1 MKKLPIGKQEYSK
14 LVKGNFVYVDKTEF
28 LTRIV
33 ETEVPTF
40 LARPRRF
47 GKSLTV
53 STFEE
58 LFSGNRELFVNTFA
72 YDNWNFAETNP
83 VIRLDLSTV
92 FGKSQSEIN
101 GALHSMVR
109 HFALQHSVIIE
120 ENTRANVALNELIVK
135 MSEKKEVVVLID
147 EYDAPILDNLKK
159 ENIGEI
165 KEVLRAFY
173 KTIKAAEKRI
183 RFLFI
188 TGISKFSQV
197 GVFSAM
203 NNLKDISLKNDFAT
217 IAGLTQDEI
226 RQYFPD
232 HIAAVQQKLNLDEQE
247 FWDRLAQYY
256 NGYSWDG
263 TNFVYNPFS
272 ILNFLDD
279 KDFHP
284 YWMATGSPSFIV
296 EYAEDAKLESSDLEG
311 MQVYKGFMDQ
321 KDIDESTPESFL
333 TQAGYLTIKNS
344 EDEFFTLG
352 FPNDEVRRAFNG
364 ILLSSRF
371 GVRDGDLLG
380 VGRGLTV
387 ALRNGDADGIVNQ
400 FKIVFSSIPYMYYDS
415 NKNEHFYSAT
425 LLMFL
430 QAAGFDADPER
441 IGNKGR
447 LDLSLKYKDTVFI
460 MELKNETPALALK
473 QIRDNNYGGKYG
485 NKTVVNIG
493 LQIDFDERNIV
504 DYQVE

>member
-14 LVKGNFVYVDKTEF
+14 LVKGDCVYVDKTEF
-28 LTRIV
+28 LMRIV
-33 ETEVPTF
+33 ENDFPTF
-40 LARPRRF
+40 FARPRRF

-53 STFEE
+53 STFKE
-58 LFSGNRELFVNTFA
+58 LFSGNRELFKNTYA
-72 YDNWNFAETNP
+72 YDNWNFDETNP
-83 VIRLDLSTV
+83 VLRLDLSLVT
-92 FGKSQSEIN
+92 
-101 GALHSMVR
+101 GANPSDVEALLLRLVR
-109 HFALQHSVIIE
+109 KCAAPHSVAIE
-120 ENTRANVALNELIVK
+120 EDIYANAALDELIYKV
-135 MSEKKEVVVLID
+135 SEKKPVVVLID
-147 EYDAPILDNLKK
+147 EYDAPILDNLKN
-159 ENIGEI
+159 ENLGEI
-165 KEVLRAFY
+165 KRILRAFY
-173 KTIKAAEKRI
+173 KTIKAAEEHI

-203 NNLKDISLKNDFAT
+203 NNLDDISLDDDFAAL
-217 IAGLTQDEI
+217 AGYTQEEI
-226 RQYFPD
+226 KHNFPD
-232 HIAAVQQKLNLDEQE
+232 HIAAVQTKLKLDDEE
-247 FWDRLAQYY
+247 FWDRLAHYY

-263 TNFVYNPFS
+263 TTFIYNPFS
-272 ILNFLDD
+272 ILSFL
-279 KDFHP
+279 KKKNFHP

-296 EYAEDAKLESSDLEG
+296 EYAGDVKLDGTDLEE

-333 TQAGYLTIKNS
+333 TQAGYLTIKSS

-352 FPNDEVRRAFNG
+352 FPNYEVRRAFNG

-371 GVRDGDLLG
+371 GVRDGDLLD
-380 VGRGLTV
+380 VGRALTG
-387 ALRNGDADGIVNQ
+387 ALRNGDADKIVNQ

-430 QAAGFDADPER
+430 QAAGFDAGPER

-447 LDLSLKYKDTVFI
+447 LDLSLKYNDAIYI
-460 MELKNETPALALK
+460 MELKNDKPAVALK
-473 QIRDNNYGGKYG
+473 QIRENNYGGKYL

-504 DYQVE
+504 DYLVE